1 MRKGM
6 LLATLFSIVAVILA
20 GCAGKATPVA
30 SPTAVQAPAQATPTL
45 TPTETGPH
53 RGGTLTVA
61 ISANPDGLDPHKT
74 VAAVTFEVVK
84 SIYDTLVDVDPQ
96 GNLIPGLAESWEASE
111 DGLRWTFHLRKGV
124 KFHNGRKLTS
134 ADVKASF
141 ERILDPETKAPR
153 AKDYAIIERIE
164 TPDDYTVVF
173 VLKEPR
179 AAFLSNLAY
188 GWAAIVPV
196 EEKDLR
202 NHPVGTGPFRF
213 VEWVPD
219 GHIKLARFEDYYI
232 QGRPYLDEVVFKIMP
247 DPATKLTALKAG
259 EVDVVDQVPPQE
271 VESLQ
276 GNPELKLIQA
286 PVNGIYIMALNN
298 AREPFDKK
306 EVRQAITYA
315 VDKQGVIEAAQ
326 WGQGIPIGSHMP
338 PVSPFYVDLTGLYPF
353 DLEKA
358 KELLAKA
365 GYPDGF
371 EVTLIMPQ
379 PYDFHIRNCEV
390 IADYLTK
397 IGIKPKLET
406 YEWGTWL
413 EQVYFGRDYQATC
426 IGHTGRLDPDP
437 FLNRYVSDAKED
449 YMNYRNPRYDE
460 IIKEA
465 AVITDFEK
473 RKELY
478 AEAQRILAEDAVAL
492 YLMSPLWTVGMR
504 KEVQGWQ
511 IYPIDV
517 FDLQEVYKK

>member
-6 LLATLFSIVAVILA
+6 LIATLFSILVGIIA
-20 GCAGKATPVA
+20 GCGVAKPSSTPSEA
-30 SPTAVQAPAQATPTL
+30 KPSK
-45 TPTETGPH
+45 
-53 RGGTLTVA
+53 GGTLTIA

-74 VAAVTFEVVK
+74 VAAVTFEVTK
-84 SIYDTLVDVDPQ
+84 SIYDTLVETDTQ
-96 GNLIPGLAESWEASE
+96 GNLHPGLAERWEASE
-111 DGLRWTFHLRKGV
+111 DGLRWTFYLRKGV
-124 KFHNGRKLTS
+124 KFHNGREMTS

-141 ERILDPETKAPR
+141 ERILNPETKSPR
-153 AKDYAIIERIE
+153 AKDYAIIEEIE

-196 EEKDLR
+196 EEEDLR

-219 GHIKLARFEDYYI
+219 SHIKLKRFDDYFLKG
-232 QGRPYLDEVVFKIMP
+232 QPYLDEVVFKVMP
-247 DPATKLTALKAG
+247 DPAAKLAALKAG

-271 VESLQ
+271 VEGLR
-276 GNPELKLIQA
+276 GDPALKLIQA

-298 AREPFDKK
+298 AREPFSKK

-315 VDKQGVIEAAQ
+315 VDKKGLINAAQ
-326 WGQGIPIGSHMP
+326 WGQGTPIGSHMP
-338 PVSPFYVDLTGLYPF
+338 PVSPFYVDLTDRYPY
-353 DLEKA
+353 DPEKA
-358 KELLAKA
+358 KELLAEA

-379 PYDFHIRNCEV
+379 PYDFHIRICEV
-390 IADYLTK
+390 IADYLSK
-397 IGIKPKLET
+397 IGVKAKLET

-413 EQVYFGRDYQATC
+413 KQVYFGRDYQATC

-437 FLNRYVSDAKED
+437 FLNRYVSDAKEN
-449 YMNYRNPRYDE
+449 YMNYNNPRYDE
-460 IIKEA
+460 IIRQA
-465 AVITDFEK
+465 AVLTDAEK

-478 AEAQRILAEDAVAL
+478 AEAQRILADDAVAL

-504 KEVQGWQ
+504 KEVEGWK
-511 IYPIDV
+511 IYPIDI
-517 FDLQEVYKK
+517 FDLREVYKE